1 MPTNIPYDP
10 NLDLGNIVPPSH
22 LKVLENISALQT
34 PIDAA
39 QDELNSLIMLRR
51 KLDMTKDELT
61 IMDVDVTD
69 LEKPIDDVN
78 SAIKTAAAT
87 YATTSATNLPKV
99 AEERKAIPQIS
110 SAIESPIDYNK
121 SEIKQMPLA
130 ADTMTMDAQYFSFDE
145 ETQKSSDQMAALKAF
160 VSASTSFLG
169 DKASV
174 QATTTTGSQVAHQI
188 DVHDIQGTLVIT
200 CSCTHRQ
207 ADLFAP
213 FVIDVDKGIRAWN
226 ELIAIGELTG
236 DMIKVND
243 AGSISKIAEQ
253 QQTKGAAFY
262 NLLSGI
268 TTGSSFVGMVH
279 VLKDSS
285 TQTDQHMRST
295 AASLQGQMEV
305 GSWFADYKGGFGV
318 DGSFSS
324 SAKSLLSSQNITS
337 HISLVTM
344 GIIPTI
350 EANDVQLAVKQFT
363 DFSPDKM
370 MGQLAVLQNAT
381 ADAQS
386 SISSA
391 ADNARTGGQMVA
403 LEASK
408 IKSAVS
414 AVGELD
420 DGKNKMLDINS
431 LMTAFTDFVTKAA
444 AGGGVPI
451 NYFLKPI
458 TASQLAQMWV
468 SKYLP
473 GEYVTS
479 AGDDTNP
486 NEPKTDGS

>member
-1 MPTNIPYDP
+1 MSTNIPYDP

-51 KLDMTKDELT
+51 KLDMTKEELT
-61 IMDVDVTD
+61 LMDVDVDD

-78 SAIKTAAAT
+78 AAIKTAAAT

-145 ETQKSSDQMAALKAF
+145 ETQKSKDQMTALKSF
-160 VSASTSFLG
+160 ISASTSFLG
-169 DKASV
+169 DKAST
-174 QATTTTGSQVAHQI
+174 QMTNSSGSQLANQVET
-188 DVHDIQGTLVIT
+188 HDIQGTLVIT
-200 CSCTHRQ
+200 CNCTHRQ

-213 FVIDVDKGIRAWN
+213 FIIDVDKGIRAWN
-226 ELIAIGELTG
+226 ELIATGELTG

-253 QQTKGAAFY
+253 QQTKDAAYY

-285 TQTDQHMRST
+285 TETDQKMRST

-305 GSWFADYKGGFGV
+305 GSWFSDFKGGFGV

-324 SAKSLLSSQNITS
+324 SAKNLLSSQNITS

-350 EANDVQLAVKQFT
+350 EANDVALTVKQFT

-370 MGQLAVLQNAT
+370 MGQLAVLQNST

-386 SISSA
+386 SITSA

-444 AGGGVPI
+444 SGGGVPI

-468 SKYLP
+468 AKYLP

-479 AGDDTNP
+479 AGDDHTP
-486 NEPKTDGS
+486 DEPHQGGN